1 MLTWPMTRG
10 TGTDSACPP
19 SPVPM
24 GGREHD
30 DSSAGTVIRPD
41 DWRTVPEGWPLW
53 SCLELGALPTAVSCA
68 RGHTRNVLWEWQ
80 LSHVAED
87 AEMLVSELAT
97 NGVKASLRQGAP
109 VALRLLA
116 SRERLIIEVWD
127 RNPDD
132 PRPSPA
138 GFESESGR
146 GFTVIEALSS
156 RWGFRRV
163 NPGLKVVWA
172 EMSLADGREY
182 R

>member
-1 MLTWPMTRG
+1 MYRG
-10 TGTDSACPP
+10 SGS
-19 SPVPM
+19 
-24 GGREHD
+24 
-30 DSSAGTVIRPD
+30 
-41 DWRTVPEGWPLW
+41 
-53 SCLELGALPTAVSCA
+53 
-68 RGHTRNVLWEWQ
+68 
-80 LSHVAED
+80 
-87 AEMLVSELAT
+87 
-97 NGVKASLRQGAP
+97 
-109 VALRLLA
+109 RLLA

-127 RNPDD
+127 RNPDV

-172 EMSLADGREY
+172 EMSLAGGREY